1 MIASDY
7 ITLSTLDRIFKE
19 KAEIEI
25 KPLTKM
31 LYINVLTHHF
41 KSLEANE
48 KNLSAFD
55 MFPKDLQYEKFEN
68 QYQELHKAKLITI
81 GNTFITFNNVWG
93 SYIDRYSLNE
103 IKKATYESSMKTA
116 EFFKEEMLKNQSMFE
131 VIGMKHKLTRI
142 TLLKMIDIF
151 ITEQKA
157 IQNKYEN
164 ASEVT
169 KHFIHWS
176 GSYASKIHTTPEV
189 VKSKNK
195 IIGFDERN

>member
-7 ITLSTLDRIFKE
+7 ITLTVIDKIFTEKSEKE
-19 KAEIEI
+19 LR
-25 KPLTKM
+25 PLTKI

-41 KSLEANE
+41 KNLEANE

-55 MFPKDLQYEKFEN
+55 MFSDKLQYSKFETN
-68 QYQELHKAKLITI
+68 YKELHEARLITI
-81 GNTFITFNNVWG
+81 GQTFITFNNVWG
-93 SYIDRYSLNE
+93 SYIDRSSLNE

-142 TLLKMIDIF
+142 TLLKMIEIF

-189 VKSKNK
+189 VKSNNK